1 MTSYTTI
8 KHSGVATFEDRKS
21 IFIGSAQP
29 VQNEEEAIAFV
40 KKIKSEYPD
49 ARHNVYAYVIKE
61 NSITRYSDDGEPQ
74 GTAGMPVLDV
84 IRKNDCTNVAI
95 VVTRYFGGILLGTG
109 GLVHAYTEA
118 AKNALLD
125 GEIMTLRM
133 HDKLK
138 IKCGY
143 PEYNKIKFKIDTNN
157 YKIDGLVFTDSV
169 EFFVIIIEEM
179 TDNFIKDINELC
191 AGRVEIEACEKIF
204 DSIL

>member
-8 KHSGVATFEDRKS
+8 KHSGESTFEDRKS
-21 IFIGSAQP
+21 IFIGNAQP
-29 VQNEEEAIAFV
+29 VQNEDEAIAFV

-49 ARHNVYAYVIKE
+49 ARHNVYAYVLKD

-118 AKNALLD
+118 AKNALSD
-125 GEIMTLRM
+125 GEIMTVKM

-143 PEYNKIKFKIDTNN
+143 PEYNKIKFKVDTSN
-157 YKIDGLVFTDSV
+157 YKIDGLTFSDNVEFYVIIVEEKTDS
-169 EFFVIIIEEM
+169 
-179 TDNFIKDINELC
+179 FIKDINELC
-191 AGRVEIEACEKIF
+191 AGKVEIQAFEKIF

>member
-8 KHSGVATFEDRKS
+8 KHSGSSTFEDRKS
-21 IFIGSAQP
+21 IFIGNAQP

-49 ARHNVYAYVIKE
+49 ARHNVYAYVTKE

-74 GTAGMPVLDV
+74 GTAGLPVLDV
-84 IRKNDCTNVAI
+84 IRKNECTNVAI

-118 AKNALLD
+118 AKNALID
-125 GEIMTLRM
+125 GEIMTLKM

-138 IKCGY
+138 ITCGY

-157 YKIDGLVFTDSV
+157 YKTDGLSFSDNV
-169 EFFVIIIEEM
+169 EFYVIIIEEK
-179 TDNFIKDINELC
+179 TDSFIKDINELC
-191 AGRVEIEACEKIF
+191 AGRVIIERTEKVF